1 MHGEAGLLLGENGPN
16 MPDDNTTGK
25 ASSAYFRL
33 MGLVLALLLLLS
45 VFNAA
50 AGPLLAGKVI
60 GVLDGDT
67 IDVLDVSKTSHRI
80 RLIWIK

>member
-1 MHGEAGLLLGENGPN
+1 
-16 MPDDNTTGK
+16 
-25 ASSAYFRL
+25 

-60 GVLDGDT
+60 GVLDSDT

-80 RLIWIK
+80 WLIWIM

>member
-1 MHGEAGLLLGENGPN
+1 MH
-16 MPDDNTTGK
+16 DDNTTGK
-25 ASSAYFRL
+25 ASSTCIRL
-33 MGLVLALLLLLS
+33 RGLVLVLLLLLS
-45 VFNAA
+45 AFNVA
-50 AGPLLAGKVI
+50 AGTLLAGKVI

>member
-1 MHGEAGLLLGENGPN
+1 MGENGPN
-16 MPDDNTTGK
+16 MHGYNTTGK
-25 ASSAYFRL
+25 ASSTYFRL

-45 VFNAA
+45 VFNVA
-50 AGPLLAGKVI
+50 AGTLLAGKVI